1 MSKVLQKFEFNQKS
15 ELYYNKK
22 DSPNYY
28 NFDNPDL
35 KDENGRLY
43 KLSFKDDNMF
53 NSEKNKKRELNFD
66 GQNNL
71 KLNVKI
77 PKNSKLF
84 NQNKDL
90 RSKKKFE
97 FLNNENKPIILTI
110 EKIFFLNRSK
120 TGFVYVSGENLKDLF
135 TITS

>member
-43 KLSFKDDNMF
+43 KLSFKDDNIF

-90 RSKKKFE
+90 RTKKKFE
-97 FLNNENKPIILTI
+97 FLNNENKPVILTI
-110 EKIFFLNRSK
+110 EKIFFLNRAK